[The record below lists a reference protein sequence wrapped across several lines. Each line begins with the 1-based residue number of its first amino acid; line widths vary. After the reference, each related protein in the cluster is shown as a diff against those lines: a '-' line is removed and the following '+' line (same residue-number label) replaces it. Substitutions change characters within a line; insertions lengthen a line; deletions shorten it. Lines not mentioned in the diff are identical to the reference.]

1 MKSLKSSSIFTS
13 IFTSNNSILL
23 IIFVFIFIAVSMF
36 FLIQKTTE
44 KQDIHN
50 KNIIEEK
57 ESQNVKIEGGRGEGE
72 MMNSIRNANNN
83 NNGDNGG
90 NGDNSDSYNTEH
102 NTVTGTFHDE
112 VGLFIKKEEPRP
124 EIYSHSQKYI
134 PPFNTGTETRCGARH
149 VNRPIENNNVQ
160 SCVNSDLVKVSSD
173 ASY

>member
-13 IFTSNNSILL
+13 IFTSNNSVIL
-23 IIFVFIFIAVSMF
+23 IIFVFIFIAVGMF

-44 KQDIHN
+44 KQEIHN
-50 KNIIEEK
+50 KKIIEEK
-57 ESQNVKIEGGRGEGE
+57 DSQNIKIEGRGGDG
-72 MMNSIRNANNN
+72 MMNSIGNANN
-83 NNGDNGG
+83 NNGDNGD
-90 NGDNSDSYNTEH
+90 NGDSYNTEY
-102 NTVTGTFHDE
+102 NTVTGTFQDE

-124 EIYSHSQKYI
+124 EIYSHSQTYI
-134 PPFNTGTETRCGARH
+134 PPFNTGKETRCGARH